1 MAYTLIN
8 MTNDKKRYVSQQ
20 EIARELGVSVPSV
33 CRALKGLPGVSE
45 ALRKKIKE
53 VADRMNYHP
62 NPFAISLKGDS
73 THIIGVIVPDIA
85 THFFSSILKGIEKCA
100 QENGYFSIIISSD
113 EEYEN
118 EKRALQNMLN
128 LRVDG
133 ILACVSQSTT
143 NYDHFS
149 DLKKWGVPVVLY
161 DRVCMPEIFSTVTS
175 NDSKSAYRATKY
187 MIEKGAKRVAFL
199 GGSNQLNIV
208 AERKHGYLN
217 ALKKMNME
225 IDPQLVVCHEMEYNT
240 GMIDT
245 LDLLDSPNPPDA
257 ILAMNDTLAFSAMEA
272 IKSKSLK
279 IPQDIQLIG
288 YTDEAHAKY
297 VEPKLTAVRHN
308 TTLMGKRACELL
320 LQQINGNDEI
330 VHEVI
335 NSNLEIRNSTL

>member
-1 MAYTLIN
+1 

-20 EIARELGVSVPSV
+20 EIAKELGVSVPSV

-45 ALRKKIKE
+45 ALRKKVQE
-53 VADRMNYHP
+53 VAQRMNYHP
-62 NPFAISLKGDS
+62 NPFAISLRCDS

-85 THFFSSILKGIEKCA
+85 THFFSSIIKSIEKCA

-113 EEYEN
+113 EQYDK

-133 ILACVSQSTT
+133 IIACVSQSTT
-143 NYDHFS
+143 DYDHFT
-149 DLKKWGVPVVLY
+149 DLKRWGIPVVLY
-161 DRVCMPEIFSTVTS
+161 DRVCLPDEFSTVTS

-187 MIEKGAKRVAFL
+187 MIEKGARRVAFL

-208 AERKHGYLN
+208 SERKHGYLN
-217 ALKKMNME
+217 ALKEMKIE

-245 LDLLDSPNPPDA
+245 LDLLNSPNPPDA
-257 ILAMNDTLAFSAMEA
+257 ILAINDTLAFAAMEA
-272 IKSKSLK
+272 IKSKSLR
-279 IPQDIQLIG
+279 IPHDIQLIG

-297 VEPKLTAVRHN
+297 VEPKLTAIRHN

-320 LQQINGNDEI
+320 LQQIQGNNNIEHEI
-330 VHEVI
+330 I